1 MSFRDM
7 VTATNPAFIA
17 AFGEPVEFTAGAC
30 VIRMDA
36 IVNIA
41 ERVPWPIDCEDQTVL
56 KSLDCDPRDAA
67 WLTDDLIP
75 LWRVVARGKAYN
87 IAAVERNEMTT
98 IYLADILPEE
108 D

>member
-1 MSFRDM
+1 MSFHDM
-7 VTATNPAFIA
+7 VAETNPAFLA
-17 AFGEPVEFTAGAC
+17 AFGETVEFTAGAC

-41 ERVPWPIDCEDQTVL
+41 ERVPWPMDGVDQTIL
-56 KSLDCDPRDAA
+56 KSLDCDPRDAS

-75 LWRVVARGKAYN
+75 LWQVVARGKAYN

-98 IYLADILPEE
+98 IYLADILQE
-108 D
+108 DD